1 MNGFIAGLV
10 YIRTGGGPYEDPFI
24 QLFFFFL
31 RNIRKWATS
40 REHIFEPIR
49 IPDERAPADSTLG
62 HKKRKTL
69 KQLNVSWRR
78 GGIKSLNIY
87 RLLVELMMIATDKKK
102 KRAVPLVYF
111 VTHKRH
117 AIFHYQT
124 SPKVYQKYREYYIK

>member
-1 MNGFIAGLV
+1 MDLLPDW
-10 YIRTGGGPYEDPFI
+10 YIFAQVVDHMRI
-24 QLFFFFL
+24 HLFNCFFFL

-87 RLLVELMMIATDKKK
+87 RLLVELMMIATDKKEK
-102 KRAVPLVYF
+102 ERCHWF
-111 VTHKRH
+111 
-117 AIFHYQT
+117 IF
-124 SPKVYQKYREYYIK
+124 